1 MRNAY
6 GCIYFIYG
14 PSCSNGRARKP
25 YCGRTGLRRAP
36 PLQTM
41 PLRSLHVQHCT
52 YPIRGVF
59 RISRGSKTQADAV
72 ILRITEDGYTGRGEC
87 IPYGHYGESVASVIA
102 QIEAIAPM
110 IRDGMDVDRLQSVL
124 PAGAARNAVDCAL
137 WDLRS
142 RMSGVSVSAYAGL
155 PGPLAPVQTAF
166 TISLDSPA
174 TMAVH
179 AYAHRH
185 MPMLKL
191 KLGGEGDDERVLA
204 VRSSAPSARLIA
216 DANESW
222 APEHLERYLPLFA
235 SLGLELLEQP
245 LPAGADDFLSTFKS
259 PVPLAADES
268 CRDANSIPAILG
280 KYSIANIKLDKSG
293 GLTEALRVARGAREA
308 GLGIMVGCM
317 VGSSLSMA
325 PGIVLAQCAD
335 FVHLDGPLLLE
346 SDITPALP
354 IDGATLSP
362 DAAVW
367 AV

>member
-1 MRNAY
+1 
-6 GCIYFIYG
+6 
-14 PSCSNGRARKP
+14 
-25 YCGRTGLRRAP
+25 
-36 PLQTM
+36 M
-41 PLRSLHVQHCT
+41 PLRTLHVQHRV

-72 ILRITEDGYTGRGEC
+72 ILSISEEGYTGRGEC

-102 QIEAIAPM
+102 QIEAITPL
-110 IRDGMDVDRLQSVL
+110 IRDGLDVDRLQSVL

-166 TISLDSPA
+166 TISLDTPA
-174 TMAVH
+174 AMA
-179 AYAHRH
+179 AQARAHRH
-185 MPMLKL
+185 MPILKL
-191 KLGGEGDDERVLA
+191 KLGGDGDDERMLA
-204 VRSSAPSARLIA
+204 VRERAPSARLIA

-222 APEHLERYLPLFA
+222 SPEHLERYLPLFA

-245 LPAGADDFLSTFKS
+245 LPAGSDEFLRTFDS

-268 CRDANSIPAILG
+268 CRDAASVPAILG
-280 KYSIANIKLDKSG
+280 KYSIANIKLDKAG
-293 GLTEALRVARGAREA
+293 GLTEALRVARAAREA

-335 FVHLDGPLLLE
+335 VIHLDGPLLLE
-346 SDITPALP
+346 TDFAPALP
-354 IDGATLSP
+354 IEGATLSP
-362 DAAVW
+362 DSAVW